1 MFFTILLALKQNLCS
16 FWRVVKNIGPHMK
29 HKYSHNELM
38 QQADGVQWVEQ
49 IQEKSGGIVAKWLRF
64 FFSFVLFAF

>member
-1 MFFTILLALKQNLCS
+1 
-16 FWRVVKNIGPHMK
+16 MK